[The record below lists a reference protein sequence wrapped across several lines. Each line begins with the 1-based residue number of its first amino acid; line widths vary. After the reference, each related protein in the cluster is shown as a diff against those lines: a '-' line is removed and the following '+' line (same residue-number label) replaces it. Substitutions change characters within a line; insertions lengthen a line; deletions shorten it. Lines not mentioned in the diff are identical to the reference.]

1 MTEKDQTSKRRNDG
15 KAWTRRKER
24 GERIGSRASERAR
37 LGGRTSV
44 RIDRQNARWCGQKF
58 RVTSKRRGYEHLL
71 AEINKRRSGPPC
83 RRDLLEAHATWRR
96 YLLPSDGSLPQNT
109 PPGLTL
115 LNRRT
120 WFLRLYIVYQIRK
133 NRRKKESSNLLLRP
147 DTDPVH
153 DDGDDE
159 KDDELRLVAS
169 SAFLPPAPLV

>member
-115 LNRRT
+115 LGELGSPDYISCTRYVKIAGKRKVPTCSFGPILTPCTTTATTKRT
-120 WFLRLYIVYQIRK
+120 TSFV
-133 NRRKKESSNLLLRP
+133 S
-147 DTDPVH
+147 
-153 DDGDDE
+153 
-159 KDDELRLVAS
+159 
-169 SAFLPPAPLV
+169 

>member
-71 AEINKRRSGPPC
+71 PEINKRRSGPPC

-115 LNRRT
+115 LGELGSSDYISCTRYVKIAGKRKVPTCSFGPILTPCTTTATTKRT
-120 WFLRLYIVYQIRK
+120 TSFV
-133 NRRKKESSNLLLRP
+133 S
-147 DTDPVH
+147 
-153 DDGDDE
+153 
-159 KDDELRLVAS
+159 
-169 SAFLPPAPLV
+169 

>member
-115 LNRRT
+115 LGELGSSDYISCTRYVKIAGKRKVPTCSFGPILTPCTTTATTKRT
-120 WFLRLYIVYQIRK
+120 TSFV
-133 NRRKKESSNLLLRP
+133 S
-147 DTDPVH
+147 
-153 DDGDDE
+153 
-159 KDDELRLVAS
+159 
-169 SAFLPPAPLV
+169 

>member
-15 KAWTRRKER
+15 KACTRRKER

-115 LNRRT
+115 LGELGSSDYISCTRYVKIAGKRKVPTCSFGPILTPCTTTATTKRT
-120 WFLRLYIVYQIRK
+120 TSFV
-133 NRRKKESSNLLLRP
+133 S
-147 DTDPVH
+147 
-153 DDGDDE
+153 
-159 KDDELRLVAS
+159 
-169 SAFLPPAPLV
+169 

>member
-115 LNRRT
+115 LGELGSSDYISCIRYVKIAGKRKVPTCSFGPILTPCTTTATTKRT
-120 WFLRLYIVYQIRK
+120 TSFV
-133 NRRKKESSNLLLRP
+133 S
-147 DTDPVH
+147 
-153 DDGDDE
+153 
-159 KDDELRLVAS
+159 
-169 SAFLPPAPLV
+169 

>member
-115 LNRRT
+115 LGELGSSDYISCTRYVKIAGKRKVPTCSFSPILTPCTTTATTKRT
-120 WFLRLYIVYQIRK
+120 TSFV
-133 NRRKKESSNLLLRP
+133 S
-147 DTDPVH
+147 
-153 DDGDDE
+153 
-159 KDDELRLVAS
+159 
-169 SAFLPPAPLV
+169 

>member
-24 GERIGSRASERAR
+24 GERIGLRASERAR

-115 LNRRT
+115 LGELGSSDYISCTRYVKIAGKRKVPICSFGPILTPCTTTATTKRT
-120 WFLRLYIVYQIRK
+120 TSFV
-133 NRRKKESSNLLLRP
+133 S
-147 DTDPVH
+147 
-153 DDGDDE
+153 
-159 KDDELRLVAS
+159 
-169 SAFLPPAPLV
+169 

>member
-1 MTEKDQTSKRRNDG
+1 MEKRGRGGKRAYRV
-15 KAWTRRKER
+15 ASE
-24 GERIGSRASERAR
+24 RASERAR

-115 LNRRT
+115 LGELGSSDYISCTRYVKIVGKRKVPTCSFGPILTPCTTTATTKRT
-120 WFLRLYIVYQIRK
+120 TSFV
-133 NRRKKESSNLLLRP
+133 S
-147 DTDPVH
+147 
-153 DDGDDE
+153 
-159 KDDELRLVAS
+159 
-169 SAFLPPAPLV
+169 

>member
-71 AEINKRRSGPPC
+71 AEINKRRSGPC

-115 LNRRT
+115 LGELGSSDYISCTRYVKIAGKRKVPTCSFGPILTPCTTTATTKRT
-120 WFLRLYIVYQIRK
+120 TSFV
-133 NRRKKESSNLLLRP
+133 S
-147 DTDPVH
+147 
-153 DDGDDE
+153 
-159 KDDELRLVAS
+159 
-169 SAFLPPAPLV
+169 

>member
-83 RRDLLEAHATWRR
+83 RRDLLKAHATWRR

-115 LNRRT
+115 LGELGSDYISCTRYVKIAGKRKVPTCSFGPILTPCTTTATTKRT
-120 WFLRLYIVYQIRK
+120 TSFV
-133 NRRKKESSNLLLRP
+133 S
-147 DTDPVH
+147 
-153 DDGDDE
+153 
-159 KDDELRLVAS
+159 
-169 SAFLPPAPLV
+169 

>member
-1 MTEKDQTSKRRNDG
+1 MTLEGD
-15 KAWTRRKER
+15 
-24 GERIGSRASERAR
+24 GERSNEQTKKRWKSVDEEERERRAYRVASERASERAR

-115 LNRRT
+115 LGELGSSDYISCTRYVKIAGKRKVPTCSFGPILTPCTTTATTKRT
-120 WFLRLYIVYQIRK
+120 TSFV
-133 NRRKKESSNLLLRP
+133 S
-147 DTDPVH
+147 
-153 DDGDDE
+153 
-159 KDDELRLVAS
+159 
-169 SAFLPPAPLV
+169 